1 MKPSLSIGS
10 PCRYWTDR
18 PGCWQKGTV
27 LDLDRHTVTVKPSR
41 SDLDPVVLPRRQVK
55 PLPGRARQA
64 VAVVLAVLQER
75 APGVNPILRQPTDP
89 SEIAGNCRVVY
100 LGGQPRAVPPP
111 PKRILS
117 PKYLKWIGSH
127 PCCVPGCGDR
137 AQRHHYGPRGVGQKT
152 DDPRT
157 VPLCESCH
165 LRYWHKDGTLPG
177 YVTPEAARLFVLSQQ
192 VLFLQRYLTE
202 RGADRGELDLLLV
215 RAQVD
220 ALVGFFSISQ
230 RRRAA

>member
-1 MKPSLSIGS
+1 MKPSLSLNG
-10 PCRYWTDR
+10 PCKYFTDR

-27 LDLDRHTVTVKPSR
+27 LAMDRHTVTVKPSR
-41 SDLDPVVLPRRQVK
+41 SDLDPVELPRRQVK
-55 PLPGRARQA
+55 PLPGRGGARQA

-75 APGVNPILRQPTDP
+75 APVTPQAPIT
-89 SEIAGNCRVVY
+89 VY
-100 LGGQPRAVPPP
+100 LGGQPRPDPRPPR
-111 PKRILS
+111 RILS

-127 PCCVPGCGDR
+127 PCCVPGCGGR

-165 LRYWHKDGTLPG
+165 LQHWHHDGTLPG
-177 YVTPEAARLFVLSQQ
+177 YPTPEAARLFVLSQQ
-192 VLFLQRYLTE
+192 VIYLQRYLTE
-202 RGADRGELDLLLV
+202 RGAAQGELELLLA

-220 ALVGFFSISQ
+220 ALVLFFSISQ